1 MITFTGE
8 YPRCLWTKNIC
19 SLFSS
24 VDHATFF
31 DFLTTLKFHLNDII
45 MIIKDSIQVNN
56 FKIIKC
62 NCFGILNVEKHLNK
76 SNLGKKIPMKNT
88 HVAYKTYM
96 LKQILI
102 SETLA
107 NSLNSYQIKI

>member
-1 MITFTGE
+1 M
-8 YPRCLWTKNIC
+8 
-19 SLFSS
+19 
-24 VDHATFF
+24 
-31 DFLTTLKFHLNDII
+31 
-45 MIIKDSIQVNN
+45 NN
-56 FKIIKC
+56 FKIIKR

-102 SETLA
+102 SQTLA
-107 NSLNSYQIKI
+107 NCLNSYQIKI